1 MKTWSIWPATLP
13 LLALPAIVVWLVLLR
28 FAPRWAVPA
37 AVVATVLTPV
47 LMPGMPV
54 LVAAVVAIVV
64 GWTNW
69 LGASAT
75 PPPVLGEAPAPR
87 RPEGPGQGT

>member
-1 MKTWSIWPATLP
+1 MKPDTRK
-13 LLALPAIVVWLVLLR
+13 ALSFI
-28 FAPRWAVPA
+28 AV
-37 AVVATVLTPV
+37 
-47 LMPGMPV
+47 GV

-87 RPEGPGQGT
+87 RAEGPGQGT